1 MQGAPKMEAQAF
13 LNGSASIFERMRKH
27 FFVSAQKKQFIVM
40 AKFRFV
46 KRKNLQKKDD
56 PGKWYASPIVENRM
70 NTGTVCRLVTRNT
83 TTAPTELESGFN
95 LVCDAIP
102 LQLQTGNSV
111 QLGRLGILRLSFG
124 SSGVDNI
131 DDFNAASM
139 IRGVKVIFTPS
150 KELMSAIKDGL
161 SFENA
166 GVVDNGFI
174 YATTRAFKE
183 AQGGGG
189 STPGGGGGGNNP
201 DGDLEDNPLG

>member
-1 MQGAPKMEAQAF
+1 
-13 LNGSASIFERMRKH
+13 
-27 FFVSAQKKQFIVM
+27 M

-102 LQLQTGNSV
+102 LQLQMGNSV

-150 KELMSAIKDGL
+150 KELMAAIKDGL

-189 STPGGGGGGNNP
+189 NTPGGGDNP

>member
-1 MQGAPKMEAQAF
+1 
-13 LNGSASIFERMRKH
+13 
-27 FFVSAQKKQFIVM
+27 M

-150 KELMSAIKDGL
+150 KELMAAIKDGL

-189 STPGGGGGGNNP
+189 NTPGGGGGGGNNP